1 MKLLK
6 LAAFAAVILLAGCAT
21 TSQPPVLAAQVKK
34 ACAVAQPTVAS
45 LQALSADMT
54 NTQQADLGQ
63 ASFVIDHVCTATVP
77 ALPQNLTQFVQTAF
91 PLVIKIVAGSSLD
104 QQTKRTTVIALTV
117 AQAAVS
123 AAMAQ

>member
-1 MKLLK
+1 MKLFK

-21 TSQPPVLAAQVKK
+21 TGQPPDLAAQVKK

-104 QQTKRTTVIALTV
+104 QQTKTTTVIALTA
-117 AQAAVS
+117 AQVAVS
-123 AAMAQ
+123 AAMTQ